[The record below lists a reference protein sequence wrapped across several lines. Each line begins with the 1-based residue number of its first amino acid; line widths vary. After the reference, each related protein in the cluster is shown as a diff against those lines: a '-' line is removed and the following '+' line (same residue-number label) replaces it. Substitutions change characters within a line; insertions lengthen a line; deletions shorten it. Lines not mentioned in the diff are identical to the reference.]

1 MKKLAIITSHPIQ
14 YYAPVFKHIALQCNL
29 MVFYTFG
36 NYNQQETYDKGFKK
50 KISWDLPL
58 LEGYNYQFVEN
69 NATKPGHYFS
79 GIRNPALINEIK
91 KFKPD
96 AVLIYGWAYESH
108 LRIMRYF
115 YKKIPIWFR
124 GDSTTLDK
132 EPWLKHLTKKTILT
146 WVYRHVTLAFFVGT
160 QNEKYFKSYGLK
172 TEQLIFAPHAIDN
185 DRFGQSRLSESLALR
200 KDLGLSSHDILILF
214 AGKFEEKKDPLI
226 LLNAFIELDQS
237 NVHLLFVGNGAL
249 EEKLKRTAFRQAQD
263 DNGNKRVHFMDFQNQ
278 SKMPVIYQ
286 ACNLLCLPSKGPGE
300 TWGLAVNE
308 AMAAGKAVL
317 VSDKVGCA
325 QNVVYDGKNGYIFQA
340 SDHQSLKEKL
350 MLILDHDLDKLGGQ
364 SKEIIKEWNFSN
376 QVNAIIDALERK

>member
-1 MKKLAIITSHPIQ
+1 
-14 YYAPVFKHIALQCNL
+14 